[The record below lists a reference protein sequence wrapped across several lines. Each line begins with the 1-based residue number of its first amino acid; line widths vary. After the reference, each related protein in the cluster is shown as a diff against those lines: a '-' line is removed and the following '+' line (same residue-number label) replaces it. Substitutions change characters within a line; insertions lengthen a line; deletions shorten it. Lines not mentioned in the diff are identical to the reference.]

1 MSQNP
6 LKPIRRNCVQV
17 YRLPHLDHFC
27 QETLLPYE
35 RKDKALRTIE
45 IKGDTAMLS
54 LIILS
59 QLLEKFYQF
68 YAVKLKKTVSAVRRS
83 TLAQ

>member
-35 RKDKALRTIE
+35 RKDKALRTR
-45 IKGDTAMLS
+45 DQRRYRNALS
-54 LIILS
+54 DYI
-59 QLLEKFYQF
+59 KFYQF
-68 YAVKLKKTVSAVRRS
+68 YAVKLKKTVTAVRRS
-83 TLAQ
+83 TFA

>member
-35 RKDKALRTIE
+35 RKDKAL
-45 IKGDTAMLS
+45 
-54 LIILS
+54 ILS
-59 QLLEKFYQF
+59 QLLENFYQF
-68 YAVKLKKTVSAVRRS
+68 YAVKLKKTVTAVRRS
-83 TLAQ
+83 TFAQ